1 MMKQIAVFPGTFDPI
16 TCGHKNIVERA
27 IKIFRKI
34 IVAIAENKFKSPL
47 FSLEQRVHIAESI
60 FSHINEIEV
69 RGFSNLLVDF
79 AYSEGAHVI
88 IRGLRVVSDF
98 EYEFQL
104 SNMNRRLAPNIE
116 TIFLTPSEQYSFVS
130 STLVKDVALHGG
142 DISTFVPKAVV
153 DALHEVSGTLDNQ

>member
-1 MMKQIAVFPGTFDPI
+1 MKQIAVFPGTFDPI

>member
-1 MMKQIAVFPGTFDPI
+1 M
-16 TCGHKNIVERA
+16 
-27 IKIFRKI
+27 
-34 IVAIAENKFKSPL
+34 
-47 FSLEQRVHIAESI
+47 
-60 FSHINEIEV
+60 
-69 RGFSNLLVDF
+69 VDF

-153 DALHEVSGTLDNQ
+153 DALHEVSGTLDNQWLYCDICEPECQNDAIFQNKKYYEIDSGQCTECVGYFHATM